1 MLIGGGIGFAAWHLR
16 VPQEEFARPRAGQE
30 AREGSTK
37 INERVGG
44 GAEQAGAQQAAA
56 AATQQPQAPAQTQP
70 SRPAQPQPQQ
80 QPPQQAA
87 QQPGAIAAQR
97 AAMLVQ
103 AAANDQQNVD
113 THVGSAAW
121 RIEES
126 RRPGGAG
133 LPALRADIDLPSVGL
148 RLMIL
153 IEKNND
159 ATLRASHMLT
169 FRFLPQEGSRLP
181 PVAEIGSPQM
191 RNENTPAVDPLA
203 GATAKI
209 TDQIYIVALTADP
222 NLATRNLELIR
233 SRGWFDLPVRLSDG
247 RIAKITLEKGQLG
260 ERLLTQALDAWQR

>member
-1 MLIGGGIGFAAWHLR
+1 ML
-16 VPQEEFARPRAGQE
+16 RAF
-30 AREGSTK
+30 GS
-37 INERVGG
+37 VAVALMFLGD
-44 GAEQAGAQQAAA
+44 AYAQG
-56 AATQQPQAPAQTQP
+56 TNI
-70 SRPAQPQPQQ
+70 SRPTSQVS
-80 QPPQQAA
+80 
-87 QQPGAIAAQR
+87 GTQR
-97 AAMLVQ
+97 AALLVQ
-103 AAANDQQNVD
+103 AKVNDQQNVE
-113 THVGSAAW
+113 THVGSASW
-121 RIEES
+121 RLEES
-126 RRPGGAG
+126 RRPRNAG
-133 LPALRADIDLPSVGL
+133 SPALRADIDLPSVGL